1 MIKKLL
7 QLGLILS
14 ISLLVLTGCKKNS
27 QQALNADGQKYLML
41 VQNKD
46 DAFIKQIMA
55 AAKQQTAD
63 QGAELTIKSA
73 DGSSE
78 TQLDQ
83 LKAGIKAKYDAILCR
98 PVDPDTAQEM
108 EAIAKET
115 PIVFFNSSPST
126 DLLRPNQFIYVGSS
140 ELTAGKYQAEYILEQ
155 FANKNEI
162 NVMVLRGED
171 ANSAAAQR
179 TSALVDTLKAADKKV
194 NFVFNDTANWDGE
207 QAQKLVNVFLRTG
220 QPYDVLAANNDG
232 MAMGALQ
239 GFKDARVTLPMIV
252 GIDAT
257 PEAQAA
263 IKTGEMQFSVLQ
275 SGSEQGK
282 YMTMAAAQLA
292 NKKALKEIKYSNK
305 QETAIW
311 VPLAKVDKSNAK

>member
-7 QLGLILS
+7 QLSFVLS
-14 ISLLVLTGCKKNS
+14 ISLFALGGCKKES
-27 QQALNADGQKYLML
+27 QQSLNADGQKYLML
-41 VQNKD
+41 VQND
-46 DAFIKQIMA
+46 EDGFIKQIMQ
-55 AAKQQTAD
+55 AAKQQATN

-78 TQLDQ
+78 TQLAQ

-108 EAIAKET
+108 EAIANET

-126 DLLRPNQFIYVGSS
+126 DLLRSNQFIYVGSS

-171 ANSAAAQR
+171 ANSAASQR
-179 TSALVDTLKAADKKV
+179 TSALVDTLEASDKKV

-207 QAQKLVNVFLRTG
+207 QAKKLVKIFLRTG

-232 MAMGALQ
+232 MALGAVQ
-239 GFKDARVTLPMIV
+239 GFKEAGVSLPMIV

-257 PEAQAA
+257 TEAQNA
-263 IKTGEMQFSVLQ
+263 IKAGEMQFSVLQ

-292 NKKALKEIKYSNK
+292 NKKSLKEIKYSNK